1 MKKIADFLVDKR
13 HIILAAFL
21 LLAIV
26 SLFLMGQVN
35 VNYDMTK
42 YLPDDSS
49 MKQGMDI
56 MEQEFGETQSS
67 TLRLMFGGLSED
79 DKQEIYDHLSELT
92 NNDSI
97 SFDADSEDFNK
108 DGYTLY
114 EINMAFDSHSEECA
128 ELFDTVKDKYS
139 DNYEIYTSG
148 SISDANT
155 PTLSVYIVVL
165 ALVILMAV
173 LFAMSDSWFEPVI
186 FLANIAVAVV
196 INMGTNAFLP
206 SIADTT
212 NSVVA
217 ILQLV
222 LSMDYSI
229 ILMNRYIQEKETAA
243 DNITAMKNAVA
254 NAFPSITSSSL
265 TTFVGLLA
273 LVFMSFKI
281 GADMGIALAKSVL
294 ISLICI
300 FTVLPS
306 LILVSDKLIVKL
318 RKKALHISMG
328 GYAKISAKYRY
339 FFGVLLVCVF
349 AAFAVLKGNTE
360 IMYTLTANNKVD
372 EIFPS
377 TNSVVMLYSTEDGT
391 AAGEIAEELEK
402 NNNIVSVTGYYNT
415 LGKEYTADELA
426 DIMSDMDSEI
436 SMDTSVTKLLYYS
449 YFEDGSDTKI
459 PLSDMLAF
467 MQTMAQDEQYSDMID
482 ESMTSQLQMLA
493 MLTDK
498 DVISAPM
505 SAQELAGALGLDSQ
519 TVSQLMM
526 ISGADSMSLREL
538 VDFLINVVLADPNYA
553 AMFDQAAAQQLYTVQ
568 SVMSMSGAEY
578 TASEFA
584 EVFGQ
589 MSEDFD
595 ENTAELLY
603 LYYNAQNNF
612 DSSRTMILPEL
623 INYVADDVVN
633 DSRFSGY
640 FDDEAKGGIEDI
652 REQLDEGIS
661 QLKGEGF
668 GRIIINTS
676 YPEDSAE
683 TRAFLD
689 KIISRCD
696 EELTGGYYLI
706 GNSPMSYEMSQSF
719 NSEMNRIT
727 IITAIAIFVVVAVTF
742 RSFII
747 PLILVLVVQC
757 GVFAAMTIIGISGEG
772 MYYLALLIV
781 QCILMGA
788 TIDYGILFTSYYRSN
803 RKTMDIWEAILRAY
817 DGSMHTILTSSL
829 IMITVTGILGFV
841 FSNPTIGEICLT
853 IAKGA
858 FCATVLIIFILP
870 GILACADRFIGRNKS

>member
-1 MKKIADFLVDKR
+1 MKKLAEFLVDKR
-13 HIILAAFL
+13 HIILTVFL
-21 LLAIV
+21 LLAVI
-26 SLFLMGQVN
+26 SLFFMGQVS
-35 VNYDMTK
+35 VNYDMTE

-56 MEQEFGETQSS
+56 MEREFGETDSS

-79 DKQEIYDHLSELT
+79 EKHEIYEQLSELPDV
-92 NNDSI
+92 DSVNYE
-97 SFDADSEDFNK
+97 ADSDDFNR

-128 ELFDTVKDKYS
+128 ALFETANDIYS
-139 DNYEIYTSG
+139 DNYELYTSG
-148 SISDANT
+148 TISDANT
-155 PTLSVYIVVL
+155 PTLSLYIVIL
-165 ALVILMAV
+165 AVGILLIV

-186 FLANIAVAVV
+186 FLANIAVAIV

-217 ILQLV
+217 IMQLV

-229 ILMNRYIQEKETAA
+229 ILMNRYTQEKEAAA

-273 LVFMSFKI
+273 LVFMSFRI

-306 LILVSDKLIVKL
+306 LILMSDKLIVRL
-318 RKKALHISMG
+318 RKKALHIPMG

-339 FFGVLLVCVF
+339 LFGMLFVCIF
-349 AAFAVLKGNTE
+349 AAFSVLKGSTE
-360 IMYTLTANNKVD
+360 IMFTLTENNKVD
-372 EIFPS
+372 EVFPPE
-377 TNSVVMLYSTEDGT
+377 NSVVLLYSAEDDT
-391 AAGEIAEELEK
+391 AAGSIGAELETDD
-402 NNNIVSVTGYYNT
+402 NIVGVMGYYNT
-415 LGKEYTADELA
+415 LGREYTADELA
-426 DIMSDMDSEI
+426 DMINDTDSGI
-436 SMDTSVTKLLYYS
+436 SLDPSVIGLLYYS
-449 YFEDGSDTKI
+449 YYEDGSDTKI
-459 PLSDMLAF
+459 PMSDMLAF
-467 MQTMAQDEQYSDMID
+467 MQEEQFSSMTD
-482 ESMTSQLQMLA
+482 ESMTAQLEMLA

-498 DVISAPM
+498 YVISAPM
-505 SAQELAGALGLDSQ
+505 SPQELAGALGLDSQ

-526 ISGADSMSLREL
+526 MSGADTMSMQEF
-538 VDFLINVVLADPNYA
+538 VDFMINAVLADPEHA
-553 AMFDQAAAQQLYTVQ
+553 MMFDETAAQQLYMVQ
-568 SVMSMSGAEY
+568 SVMSMAGSEY
-578 TASEFA
+578 TAAEFA

-589 MSEDFD
+589 LSEDFD

-603 LYYNAQNNF
+603 LYYNAQNDP
-612 DSSRTMILPEL
+612 DSSRTLTLPVL
-623 INYVADDVVN
+623 ISYIADDVMN
-633 DSRFSGY
+633 DSRFSEFFG
-640 FDDEAKGGIEDI
+640 DEERESIEDI
-652 REQLDEGIS
+652 RAQLGEGIS
-661 QLKGEGF
+661 QLEGDSF

-689 KIISRCD
+689 RLISRCD
-696 EELTGGYYLI
+696 EKLSGEYYLI

-719 NSEMNRIT
+719 DSEMNRIT
-727 IITAIAIFVVVAVTF
+727 LITAAAIFVVVAVTF
-742 RSFII
+742 RSVII

-757 GVFAAMTIIGISGEG
+757 GVFAAMTIIGVSGEG

-788 TIDYGILFTSYYRSN
+788 TIDYGILFTSYYRAN
-803 RKTMDIWEAILRAY
+803 RKTMDIREAIRQAY

-841 FSNPTIGEICLT
+841 FANPTIGEICLT

-858 FCATVLIIFILP
+858 FCAVVLIIFILP
-870 GILACADRFIGRNKS
+870 GVLACADRLICGRSDS